1 MIYLFSICDNTTKLF
16 IFLFGRDGHLLFF
29 IFYLGGDCQFFG
41 GGGNLLFV
49 SSCKGWPPIYF
60 YLGGDGHLFVFLLGG
75 GGNLFDFWG
84 AKGLSPFC
92 SLRWMA
98 TNELFYLG
106 MNGNLCFSL

>member
-1 MIYLFSICDNTTKLF
+1 MKILPNCLFFCLEGMATFFFSFSIWDGIA
-16 IFLFGRDGHLLFF
+16 IFFR
-29 IFYLGGDCQFFG
+29 GGSH
-41 GGGNLLFV
+41 LLFV
-49 SSCKGWPPIYF
+49 SSCKGWPPIYT